1 MSSPVIPPP
10 LEALRNRPFSFYP
23 AILNIEHNKWQYR
36 KATWSDVLV
45 VNARTGQ
52 EIWIPRRFLGEISR
66 IEDPVVIV
74 GLLRELEYKEG
85 AVWPYQ
91 RRVIEMPIAV
101 GALASPPVPAPRTG
115 PAPVVGI
122 RLESSPESHILR
134 IVGGALVLGIVA
146 AYVAV
151 NFYRD
156 SVLRPR
162 TVYMAKDRIYLSLTA
177 HDDYDAVIHK
187 LGAPARD
194 RWLNSPEGARYRALW
209 YPNRACTV
217 ILMAAESKAPTYI
230 GMLDSNWTP
239 VRSAR
244 LPNGDTGA
252 LLRSVRASDP
262 LSFNIHWAYSR
273 TVTNRTGI
281 ASSVARMSIAWPRAY
296 PSERAAKASSRALR
310 ADALPARRTDS
321 NTYST
326 VNGAP
331 PSSSKMRTTS
341 RGAIASGP
349 PNANVALRAA
359 GVSSDWTAKS
369 ATLGNEIQLIGFSPV
384 P

>member
-74 GLLRELEYKEG
+74 GLLKELEYKEG

-101 GALASPPVPAPRTG
+101 GQPARPPAPSQRTSL
-115 PAPVVGI
+115 APVVGI
-122 RLESSPESHILR
+122 RLESKTESHIFR

-162 TVYMAKDRIYLSLTA
+162 MAYMARERAYLALNA
-177 HDDYDAVIHK
+177 QDDYDGVVRK
-187 LGAPARD
+187 LGEPAGD
-194 RWLNSPEGARYRALW
+194 RWQGSARGARYRALW
-209 YPNRACTV
+209 YPDRACTV
-217 ILMAAESKAPTYI
+217 VLMAVDGKNATYI
-230 GMLDSNWTP
+230 GALDANWNP
-239 VRSAR
+239 AHIVRFSGGGTSE
-244 LPNGDTGA
+244 P
-252 LLRSVRASDP
+252 LLR
-262 LSFNIHWAYSR
+262 
-273 TVTNRTGI
+273 
-281 ASSVARMSIAWPRAY
+281 
-296 PSERAAKASSRALR
+296 
-310 ADALPARRTDS
+310 ALP
-321 NTYST
+321 
-326 VNGAP
+326 
-331 PSSSKMRTTS
+331 K
-341 RGAIASGP
+341 
-349 PNANVALRAA
+349 
-359 GVSSDWTAKS
+359 
-369 ATLGNEIQLIGFSPV
+369 F
-384 P
+384 

>member
-45 VNARTGQ
+45 VNARTGL

-74 GLLRELEYKEG
+74 GLLKELEYKEG

-101 GALASPPVPAPRTG
+101 GAHARPASPAQQTG
-115 PAPVVGI
+115 LAPVVGI
-122 RLESSPESHILR
+122 RLESNTESHIFR

-162 TVYMAKDRIYLSLTA
+162 SAYIARDRTYLSLTS
-177 HDDYDAVIHK
+177 HDDYEAVVRR

-194 RWLNSPEGARYRALW
+194 RWQGGAGGARFRGLW
-209 YPNRACTV
+209 YPDRACTI
-217 ILMAAESKAPTYI
+217 ILRAADGRDATYI
-230 GMLDSNWTP
+230 GALDANWNP
-239 VRSAR
+239 VHTVR
-244 LPNGDTGA
+244 LEKGDAGE
-252 LLRSVRASDP
+252 LLR
-262 LSFNIHWAYSR
+262 
-273 TVTNRTGI
+273 
-281 ASSVARMSIAWPRAY
+281 
-296 PSERAAKASSRALR
+296 
-310 ADALPARRTDS
+310 
-321 NTYST
+321 
-326 VNGAP
+326 
-331 PSSSKMRTTS
+331 
-341 RGAIASGP
+341 
-349 PNANVALRAA
+349 
-359 GVSSDWTAKS
+359 
-369 ATLGNEIQLIGFSPV
+369 TLGRF
-384 P
+384 